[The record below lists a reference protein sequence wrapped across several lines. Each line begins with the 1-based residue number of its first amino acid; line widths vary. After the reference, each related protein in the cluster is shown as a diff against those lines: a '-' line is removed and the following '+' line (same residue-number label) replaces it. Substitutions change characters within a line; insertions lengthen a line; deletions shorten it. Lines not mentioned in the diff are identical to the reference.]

1 MTAPDPQEIPD
12 DTVPPPRFRAAAV
25 PAAVSAP
32 ARQATISVPV
42 SVGELADKLSILHI
56 KHERIQDPAKRAHVA
71 EEMAGLR
78 PIWNRVVDANPD
90 LAGHYDRLKAVN
102 ELMWDVQDGLRARE
116 AAKTFDAEFIELARA
131 VAVRNGER
139 VAIKNGIN
147 RLAGSAFI
155 EEKQY
160 QAGQ

>member
-1 MTAPDPQEIPD
+1 MQ
-12 DTVPPPRFRAAAV
+12 
-25 PAAVSAP
+25 
-32 ARQATISVPV
+32 TISVPV

-56 KHERIQDPAKRAHVA
+56 KSERIDDAAKRAHV
-71 EEMAGLR
+71 EVEMDGLR
-78 PIWNRVVDANPD
+78 PIWERVVAASPE

-116 AAKTFDAEFIELARA
+116 AAKDFDDGFIQLARA

-139 VAIKNGIN
+139 VAIKNEIN
-147 RLAGSAFI
+147 RMSGSAFI

-160 QAGQ
+160 QAGG

>member
-1 MTAPDPQEIPD
+1 MQ
-12 DTVPPPRFRAAAV
+12 
-25 PAAVSAP
+25 
-32 ARQATISVPV
+32 TISVPV

-56 KHERIQDPAKRAHVA
+56 KSERIEDAGKRAHVVV
-71 EEMAGLR
+71 ELDGLR
-78 PIWNRVVDANPD
+78 PIWAQVVAASPA
-90 LAGHYDRLKAVN
+90 LADEYDRLKAVN

-116 AAKTFDAEFIELARA
+116 AAKTFDDEFVQLARA

-147 RLAGSAFI
+147 RMSGSAFI

-160 QAGQ
+160 QAGS

>member
-1 MTAPDPQEIPD
+1 M
-12 DTVPPPRFRAAAV
+12 
-25 PAAVSAP
+25 
-32 ARQATISVPV
+32 QAISVPV

-56 KHERIQDPAKRAHVA
+56 KHERIEDAAKRAHV
-71 EEMAGLR
+71 EVELEGLR
-78 PIWNRVVDANPD
+78 PIWGAVVAATPE

-116 AAKTFDAEFIELARA
+116 AAKTFDDEFIRLARA
-131 VAVRNGER
+131 VALRNGER

-147 RLAGSAFI
+147 RLAGSEFI

-160 QAGQ
+160 QAGG

>member
-1 MTAPDPQEIPD
+1 MS
-12 DTVPPPRFRAAAV
+12 AAHL
-25 PAAVSAP
+25 
-32 ARQATISVPV
+32 QATIAVPV

-56 KHERIQDPAKRAHVA
+56 KHERIGDAGKRAHVQA
-71 EEMAGLR
+71 EMDGLR
-78 PIWNRVVDANPD
+78 PIWERVVAASPE

-102 ELMWDVQDGLRARE
+102 ELMWDVQDGLRACE
-116 AAKTFDAEFIELARA
+116 AAKTFDARFIELARA

-147 RLAGSAFI
+147 RLAGSEFF

-160 QAGQ
+160 RAGGPA

>member
-1 MTAPDPQEIPD
+1 MS
-12 DTVPPPRFRAAAV
+12 AA
-25 PAAVSAP
+25 SL
-32 ARQATISVPV
+32 QATIRVPV

-56 KHERIQDPAKRAHVA
+56 KHERIDDAAKRAHVEA
-71 EEMAGLR
+71 EMDGLR
-78 PIWNRVVDANPD
+78 PIWERIVTANPE

-102 ELMWDVQDGLRARE
+102 ELMWDVQDGLRACE
-116 AAKTFDAEFIELARA
+116 ASQRFDARFIELARA

-147 RLAGSAFI
+147 RLAGSDFI

-160 QAGQ
+160 QAGGPQ